1 MAWCERSRFRTCQ
14 PCCDVSFHFSPPAPS
29 SWQSATRVR
38 KRGRGS
44 RSSNIRK
51 LGPYLTAGGTSVYLF
66 EEDRP
71 EGERGRS
78 VESDCLDR
86 CLERWPPVTGDPVPD
101 AGEGV
106 DASLVGSFRRPD
118 GKVQAMYNG
127 WPLYYFADDYV
138 AGDVNGHDFEEFGG
152 EWYLMTPD
160 GQEVPGSLR

>member
-1 MAWCERSRFRTCQ
+1 M
-14 PCCDVSFHFSPPAPS
+14 PALLRCLLPFFTACALIVAVGHAGA
-29 SWQSATRVR
+29 QTRAGLKVVEHP
-38 KRGRGS
+38 
-44 RSSNIRK
+44 K

>member
-1 MAWCERSRFRTCQ
+1 MSASLRFVLPIFAAGALIVAVGDLGAQ
-14 PCCDVSFHFSPPAPS
+14 
-29 SWQSATRVR
+29 VR
-38 KRGRGS
+38 AELK
-44 RSSNIRK
+44 IVAHPK

-78 VESDCLDR
+78 VESDCVDR
-86 CLERWPPVTGDPVPD
+86 CLERWPPVAGEPLPE
-101 AGEGV
+101 AGEGT
-106 DASLVGSFRRPD
+106 DGGLVSSFRRPD

-138 AGDVNGHDFEEFGG
+138 TGDVNGHDFEEFGG

-160 GQEVPGSLR
+160 GREVPGSLR